1 MENLSKDLGAELTEA
16 DDKLELVE
24 SLAIES
30 EDFKKSVVIPYFK
43 DIYKV
48 SIEITKKGS
57 CGEIRR
63 QAQGYSQDSVDGI
76 RQPPRNPL

>member
-1 MENLSKDLGAELTEA
+1 MDNFSKDLGAELTEN

-48 SIEITKKGS
+48 SAIYLDIGS
-57 CGEIRR
+57 SSQVRR
-63 QAQGYSQDSVDGI
+63 ST
-76 RQPPRNPL
+76 

>member
-1 MENLSKDLGAELTEA
+1 MENFSKDLGAELTEN

-48 SIEITKKGS
+48 SLLK
-57 CGEIRR
+57 
-63 QAQGYSQDSVDGI
+63 
-76 RQPPRNPL
+76 